1 LGKTF
6 SYADMSTSPETTE
19 TTEDRLIAVISKWLG
34 RHMGND
40 ELRREIATSG
50 VEGLTPAQAEA
61 VGELGHELEHVEPGE
76 RGHVEMVARETV
88 EVLALG
94 E

>member
-1 LGKTF
+1 MF
-6 SYADMSTSPETTE
+6 CCAPMSTSPETT

-34 RHMGND
+34 RHIGND
-40 ELRREIATSG
+40 ELRKQIGASG
-50 VEGLTPAQAEA
+50 TGGLTPTQIEA
-61 VGELGHELEHVEPGE
+61 VEELAHELDQVAPGQ

>member
-1 LGKTF
+1 
-6 SYADMSTSPETTE
+6 MSTSPETAE
-19 TTEDRLIAVISKWLG
+19 KTEDRLITAVSKWLG
-34 RHMGND
+34 RHMGNE
-40 ELRREIATSG
+40 ELRRQIADCG
-50 VEGLTPAQAEA
+50 VEGLTPGQVEA
-61 VGELGHELEHVEPGE
+61 VEELAEELEGLEPGQ

>member
-1 LGKTF
+1 
-6 SYADMSTSPETTE
+6 MSTSPETT

-34 RHMGND
+34 RHMGNE
-40 ELRREIATSG
+40 ELRKRIASSG
-50 VEGLTPAQAEA
+50 TEGLTPSQVEA
-61 VGELGHELEHVEPGE
+61 VEELARELDQVAPGQ

>member
-1 LGKTF
+1 
-6 SYADMSTSPETTE
+6 MSTSPDTTA
-19 TTEDRLIAVISKWLG
+19 TEDRLIAVISKWLG
-34 RHMGND
+34 RHIGNE
-40 ELRREIATSG
+40 ELRRQITENGTD
-50 VEGLTPAQAEA
+50 GLSPTQTEA
-61 VGELGHELEHVEPGE
+61 VEELARELDGVAPGE

>member
-1 LGKTF
+1 
-6 SYADMSTSPETTE
+6 MSTSPETTA
-19 TTEDRLIAVISKWLG
+19 TEDRLIAVISKWLG
-34 RHMGND
+34 RHMGN
-40 ELRREIATSG
+40 EQLRRQITESG
-50 VEGLTPAQAEA
+50 MDGLSPAQVEA
-61 VGELGHELEHVEPGE
+61 VEELTQELDQVAPGQ

>member
-1 LGKTF
+1 
-6 SYADMSTSPETTE
+6 MSTSPDIAVK
-19 TTEDRLIAVISKWLG
+19 TEDRLIAVISKWLG

-40 ELRREIATSG
+40 ELRRQITESG
-50 VEGLTPAQAEA
+50 MEGLSPGQIGAVEELAE
-61 VGELGHELEHVEPGE
+61 ELDRVSPGE

>member
-1 LGKTF
+1 
-6 SYADMSTSPETTE
+6 MSTSPDTTE
-19 TTEDRLIAVISKWLG
+19 TSEDRLIAVISKWLG
-34 RHMGND
+34 RHLGND
-40 ELRREIATSG
+40 ELRRQIREIG
-50 VEGLTPAQAEA
+50 REGLTAGQIEA
-61 VGELGHELEHVEPGE
+61 VEELAEELDRVEPGQ

>member
-1 LGKTF
+1 
-6 SYADMSTSPETTE
+6 MSTSPDTTA
-19 TTEDRLIAVISKWLG
+19 TEDRLIAVISKWLG
-34 RHMGND
+34 RHIGN
-40 ELRREIATSG
+40 EQLRRQITESG
-50 VEGLTPAQAEA
+50 TEGLSPGQVEAIEELAQ
-61 VGELGHELEHVEPGE
+61 ELDRVAPGQ

>member
-1 LGKTF
+1 
-6 SYADMSTSPETTE
+6 MSTSPDTIV
-19 TTEDRLIAVISKWLG
+19 TEDRLIAVISKWLG
-34 RHMGND
+34 RHIGNE
-40 ELRREIATSG
+40 ELRRQITESG
-50 VEGLTPAQAEA
+50 TDGLSRGQVGAIEELAQ
-61 VGELGHELEHVEPGE
+61 ELDQVAPGE

>member
-1 LGKTF
+1 
-6 SYADMSTSPETTE
+6 MSTSPDTTA
-19 TTEDRLIAVISKWLG
+19 TEDRLIAVISKWLG
-34 RHMGND
+34 RHIGND
-40 ELRREIATSG
+40 ELRRQITESG
-50 VEGLTPAQAEA
+50 TDGLSPGQVGAVE
-61 VGELGHELEHVEPGE
+61 ELVRELDQVAPGE

>member
-1 LGKTF
+1 
-6 SYADMSTSPETTE
+6 MSTSPDVSEK
-19 TTEDRLIAVISKWLG
+19 TEDRLIAVISKWLG
-34 RHMGND
+34 RHLGNE
-40 ELRREIATSG
+40 ELRRRIRDSG
-50 VEGLTPAQAEA
+50 MEGLTPGQIEA
-61 VGELGHELEHVEPGE
+61 VEELADELERVEPGQ

>member
-1 LGKTF
+1 MLCC
-6 SYADMSTSPETTE
+6 AAMSTSPETT

-34 RHMGND
+34 RHMGN
-40 ELRREIATSG
+40 EQLREKIAASG
-50 VEGLTPAQAEA
+50 TEGLTPTQLEA
-61 VGELGHELEHVEPGE
+61 VEELARELDQVAPGQ

>member
-1 LGKTF
+1 
-6 SYADMSTSPETTE
+6 MSTSPDVSER
-19 TTEDRLIAVISKWLG
+19 TEDRLIAVISKWLG
-34 RHMGND
+34 RHLGNE
-40 ELRREIATSG
+40 ELRRRIKESG
-50 VEGLTPAQAEA
+50 KEGLTPGQIEA
-61 VGELGHELEHVEPGE
+61 VEELAEELERVEPGQ

>member
-1 LGKTF
+1 
-6 SYADMSTSPETTE
+6 MSTSPDTTA
-19 TTEDRLIAVISKWLG
+19 TEDRLIAVISKWLG
-34 RHMGND
+34 RHTGNK
-40 ELRREIATSG
+40 ELRRQITESG
-50 VEGLTPAQAEA
+50 TEGLSPGQVEAIEELAQ
-61 VGELGHELEHVEPGE
+61 ELDRVAPGQ

>member
-1 LGKTF
+1 
-6 SYADMSTSPETTE
+6 MSTSPEKTG

-34 RHMGND
+34 RHMGNE
-40 ELRREIATSG
+40 ELRRQISG
-50 VEGLTPAQAEA
+50 SGMDGLTPGQIEA
-61 VGELGHELEHVEPGE
+61 VEELARELDQVKPGQ

>member
-1 LGKTF
+1 
-6 SYADMSTSPETTE
+6 MSTSPETFE
-19 TTEDRLIAVISKWLG
+19 KTEDRLIAVISKWLG
-34 RHMGND
+34 RHLGND
-40 ELRREIATSG
+40 ELRRQIRETG
-50 VEGLTPAQAEA
+50 REGLTAGQIEA
-61 VGELGHELEHVEPGE
+61 VEELAQELDLVEPGQ

>member
-1 LGKTF
+1 
-6 SYADMSTSPETTE
+6 MSTSPDTTA
-19 TTEDRLIAVISKWLG
+19 TEDRLIAVISKWLG
-34 RHMGND
+34 RHIGNE
-40 ELRREIATSG
+40 ELRRQIAQSG
-50 VEGLTPAQAEA
+50 TDGLAPGQVEAIE
-61 VGELGHELEHVEPGE
+61 ELVQELDRVAPGQ

>member
-1 LGKTF
+1 
-6 SYADMSTSPETTE
+6 MSTSPDTTA
-19 TTEDRLIAVISKWLG
+19 TEDRLIGVISKWLG
-34 RHMGND
+34 RHIGNE
-40 ELRREIATSG
+40 ELRRQITESG
-50 VEGLTPAQAEA
+50 TDGLSLGQVEA
-61 VGELGHELEHVEPGE
+61 VEELAQELDRVAPGQ

>member
-1 LGKTF
+1 MGKMF
-6 SYADMSTSPETTE
+6 SCAGMSTSPETTE
-19 TTEDRLIAVISKWLG
+19 TTEDQLIAVISKWLG

-40 ELRREIATSG
+40 ELRRQIAASG
-50 VEGLTPAQAEA
+50 VEGLTAGQAAA
-61 VGELGHELEHVEPGE
+61 VGELAQELERVEPGE
-76 RGHVEMVARETV
+76 RGHVEMIARETV

>member
-1 LGKTF
+1 
-6 SYADMSTSPETTE
+6 MSTSPDTTE
-19 TTEDRLIAVISKWLG
+19 TSEDRLIAVISKWLG
-34 RHMGND
+34 RHLGNE
-40 ELRREIATSG
+40 ELRRQIRETG
-50 VEGLTPAQAEA
+50 REGLTAGQIEA
-61 VGELGHELEHVEPGE
+61 VEELAEELDGVEPGQ

>member
-1 LGKTF
+1 
-6 SYADMSTSPETTE
+6 MSTSPDTTE
-19 TTEDRLIAVISKWLG
+19 KTEDRLIAVISKWLG
-34 RHMGND
+34 RHLGND
-40 ELRREIATSG
+40 ELRHRIRESG
-50 VEGLTPAQAEA
+50 TDGLTAAQIEA
-61 VGELGHELEHVEPGE
+61 VEELAVELDRVEPGQ

>member
-1 LGKTF
+1 
-6 SYADMSTSPETTE
+6 MSTSPETTE
-19 TTEDRLIAVISKWLG
+19 TNEDRLIAVISKWLG

-40 ELRREIATSG
+40 ELRRQIAKRGS
-50 VEGLTPAQAEA
+50 EGLTPAQAQA
-61 VGELGHELEHVEPGE
+61 VGELAQELQRVEPGE
-76 RGHVEMVARETV
+76 RGHVEMIARETV

>member
-1 LGKTF
+1 
-6 SYADMSTSPETTE
+6 MSTSPETTGSV
-19 TTEDRLIAVISKWLG
+19 EDRLIAGISKWLG
-34 RHMGND
+34 RHIGND
-40 ELRREIATSG
+40 ELHRQISASG
-50 VEGLTPAQAEA
+50 TEGLTPGQVEA
-61 VGELGHELEHVEPGE
+61 IEELAGELEGLEPGQ

>member
-1 LGKTF
+1 
-6 SYADMSTSPETTE
+6 MSTSPDTTA
-19 TTEDRLIAVISKWLG
+19 TEDRLIAVISKWLW
-34 RHMGND
+34 RHVGNK
-40 ELRREIATSG
+40 ELRRQITESG
-50 VEGLTPAQAEA
+50 ADGLTPGQVEA
-61 VGELGHELEHVEPGE
+61 IEELVQELARVAPGQ

>member
-1 LGKTF
+1 
-6 SYADMSTSPETTE
+6 MSTSPDTTA
-19 TTEDRLIAVISKWLG
+19 TEDRLIAVISKWLG
-34 RHMGND
+34 RHIGNG
-40 ELRREIATSG
+40 ELRRQITDSG
-50 VEGLTPAQAEA
+50 TEGLTAGQVEA
-61 VGELGHELEHVEPGE
+61 IEELARELDRVAPGQ

>member
-1 LGKTF
+1 
-6 SYADMSTSPETTE
+6 MSTSPDTTE
-19 TTEDRLIAVISKWLG
+19 TSEDRLIAVISKWLG
-34 RHMGND
+34 RHLGND
-40 ELRREIATSG
+40 ELRRQIRETG
-50 VEGLTPAQAEA
+50 KEGLTAGQIEA
-61 VGELGHELEHVEPGE
+61 VEELAEELDRVEPGQ

>member
-1 LGKTF
+1 
-6 SYADMSTSPETTE
+6 MSTSPDTTSKA
-19 TTEDRLIAVISKWLG
+19 EDHLIAVISKWLG
-34 RHMGND
+34 RHMGNQ
-40 ELRREIATSG
+40 ELRRQITESG
-50 VEGLTPAQAEA
+50 TEGLSPGQAEA
-61 VGELGHELEHVEPGE
+61 VEELAAELNQVTPGE

>member
-1 LGKTF
+1 
-6 SYADMSTSPETTE
+6 MSTSPETT
-19 TTEDRLIAVISKWLG
+19 TATEDRLIGVISKWLG

-40 ELRREIATSG
+40 ELRRQIADSG
-50 VEGLTPAQAEA
+50 REGLTRGQVDAVQELAE
-61 VGELGHELEHVEPGE
+61 ELEDLEPGQ

>member
-1 LGKTF
+1 
-6 SYADMSTSPETTE
+6 MSTSPDIAGKN
-19 TTEDRLIAVISKWLG
+19 EDRLIGVISKWLG
-34 RHMGND
+34 RHMGNE
-40 ELRREIATSG
+40 ELRRQIAESG
-50 VEGLTPAQAEA
+50 TEGLSPGQVEA
-61 VGELGHELEHVEPGE
+61 VEELAEELDRVAPGE

>member
-1 LGKTF
+1 
-6 SYADMSTSPETTE
+6 MSTSPETTG
-19 TTEDRLIAVISKWLG
+19 TAEDRLIAVISKWLG
-34 RHMGND
+34 RHMGNE
-40 ELRREIATSG
+40 ELRRQISASG
-50 VEGLTPAQAEA
+50 TDGLTPGQVEA
-61 VGELGHELEHVEPGE
+61 IEELARELDQVEPGQ

>member
-1 LGKTF
+1 
-6 SYADMSTSPETTE
+6 MSTSPETTA
-19 TTEDRLIAVISKWLG
+19 TEDRLIAVISKWLG
-34 RHMGND
+34 RHIGNE
-40 ELRREIATSG
+40 ELRRQITDSG
-50 VEGLTPAQAEA
+50 TDGLSPGQIEA
-61 VGELGHELEHVEPGE
+61 IHELAQELDRVAPGQ

>member
-1 LGKTF
+1 
-6 SYADMSTSPETTE
+6 MSTSPDVSER
-19 TTEDRLIAVISKWLG
+19 TEDRLIAVISKWLG
-34 RHMGND
+34 RHLGNE
-40 ELRREIATSG
+40 ELRRRIQESG
-50 VEGLTPAQAEA
+50 KEGLTPGQIEA
-61 VGELGHELEHVEPGE
+61 VEELAEELERVEAGQ

>member
-1 LGKTF
+1 
-6 SYADMSTSPETTE
+6 MSTSPDTTA
-19 TTEDRLIAVISKWLG
+19 TEDRLVAVISKWLG
-34 RHMGND
+34 RHIGNE
-40 ELRREIATSG
+40 ELRRQITESG
-50 VEGLTPAQAEA
+50 TDGLSSGQVEAIEELAQ
-61 VGELGHELEHVEPGE
+61 ELDRVAPGQ

>member
-1 LGKTF
+1 
-6 SYADMSTSPETTE
+6 MSTSPDTTA
-19 TTEDRLIAVISKWLG
+19 TEDRLIAVISKWLG
-34 RHMGND
+34 RHIGNE
-40 ELRREIATSG
+40 ELRRQITESGTDGLSSSQVEAT
-50 VEGLTPAQAEA
+50 E
-61 VGELGHELEHVEPGE
+61 ELVQELDRVAPGQ

>member
-1 LGKTF
+1 MLCC
-6 SYADMSTSPETTE
+6 APMSTSPETT

-34 RHMGND
+34 RHMGNE
-40 ELRREIATSG
+40 ELRKTIAASG
-50 VEGLTPAQAEA
+50 TDGLTPTQVEA
-61 VGELGHELEHVEPGE
+61 VEELAGELDQVAPGQ

>member
-1 LGKTF
+1 
-6 SYADMSTSPETTE
+6 MSTSPDTTVK
-19 TTEDRLIAVISKWLG
+19 TEDRLIGVISKWLG
-34 RHMGND
+34 RHMGNE
-40 ELRREIATSG
+40 ELRRQITESG
-50 VEGLTPAQAEA
+50 TEGLTPAQIGA
-61 VGELGHELEHVEPGE
+61 VEELADELDRVAPGQ

>member
-1 LGKTF
+1 
-6 SYADMSTSPETTE
+6 MSTSPDIAGK
-19 TTEDRLIAVISKWLG
+19 TEDRLIGFISKWLG
-34 RHMGND
+34 RHMGNE
-40 ELRREIATSG
+40 ELRRQIAGSG
-50 VEGLTPAQAEA
+50 TEGLSPGQVEA
-61 VGELGHELEHVEPGE
+61 VEELAEELDRVAPGE